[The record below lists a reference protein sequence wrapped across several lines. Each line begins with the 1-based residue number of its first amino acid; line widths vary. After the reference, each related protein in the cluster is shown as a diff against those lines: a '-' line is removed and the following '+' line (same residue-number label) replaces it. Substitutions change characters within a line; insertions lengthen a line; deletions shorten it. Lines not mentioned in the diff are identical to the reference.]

1 MSGMSFIIKTNEGT
15 ATYLQKQ
22 YKVTEI
28 AGRINEDSYFIP
40 GLPSPIN
47 PSSNGK
53 IQADTLKYFFSGKFL
68 QISRIL
74 GRFILRNKEISL
86 FPKIYPGRASQIGD
100 SGKFI
105 LSF

>member
-40 GLPSPIN
+40 RLPSPIN